1 MMEMHIRNK
10 VKEQREASKSCMRS
24 HLLPVP
30 LLPLFIGK

>member
-10 VKEQREASKSCMRS
+10 VKEQREASKSCMCS

-30 LLPLFIGK
+30 LLPLFFVK